1 MDDDAVMDAL
11 VRTAFT
17 VTAHLSQVAAAH
29 DLSLTQ
35 MRVLG
40 ILRDREPR
48 LAELA
53 AHLGLERSS
62 VSGLVDRAV
71 RRGLVRREASAD
83 DGRAVRLSLT
93 EQGQALAARGGAE
106 MGELLAPMMA
116 KLNAGERQR
125 FGVLLQRLLA

>member
-1 MDDDAVMDAL
+1 MDDDAVVDLL
-11 VRTAFT
+11 VQASFT

-35 MRVLG
+35 ARLLG

-71 RRGLVRREASAD
+71 RRGLMRRETSAD

-93 EQGQALAARGGAE
+93 EQGHALAARGVADV
-106 MGELLAPMMA
+106 GELLAPMMA

-125 FGVLLQRLLA
+125 LGALLARLLD